1 MSDRQEQLKRWYEV
15 EGLDLDD
22 GLLAVARD
30 RLPGAQLHKADMTRF
45 DLGRRFDAITC
56 LFSSIGYAQTPAS
69 LVATLACIAHHLQPS
84 GVVVI
89 EPWFTPDV
97 WVVDRPALLA
107 VDQPE
112 LKIARMSVA
121 ARRGRLA
128 IIDFHYLVGT
138 LAGVQQFNELHEL
151 ALFTD
156 DEYQAAFQ
164 EAGLT
169 AEHDPE
175 GLIGRGLYIAR
186 HR

>member
-1 MSDRQEQLKRWYEV
+1 
-15 EGLDLDD
+15 
-22 GLLAVARD
+22 
-30 RLPGAQLHKADMTRF
+30 
-45 DLGRRFDAITC
+45 
-56 LFSSIGYAQTPAS
+56 
-69 LVATLACIAHHLQPS
+69 
-84 GVVVI
+84 
-89 EPWFTPDV
+89 
-97 WVVDRPALLA
+97 
-107 VDQPE
+107 
-112 LKIARMSVA
+112 MSVA

-128 IIDFHYLVGT
+128 TIDFHYLVGT
-138 LAGVQQFNELHEL
+138 PAGVQQFNELHEL